1 MMGFRGNYSQT
12 GGKIRA
18 MPKTRLSR
26 PEQSRA
32 QRAPSTRPRA
42 AEPPN
47 KQPPLAAGE
56 LQAGDA
62 APEFD
67 LPATSGGR
75 VSLRSMRGKAV
86 VLYFYPKDDT
96 SGCTKE
102 ACSFRD
108 GIGEFRRR
116 GAEILGVSM
125 DSLDSHHK
133 FAGKF
138 SLPFALLSDEDGKTC
153 RAYGVYRKKSMYGRE
168 YWGIERSTFVIDPQ
182 GHLAAVYRKVK
193 VEGHDQ
199 EVLRA
204 LAALPTA

>member
-1 MMGFRGNYSQT
+1 
-12 GGKIRA
+12 
-18 MPKTRLSR
+18 MPKPKPSRSKRPLPKRAASTR
-26 PEQSRA
+26 SRA
-32 QRAPSTRPRA
+32 A
-42 AEPPN
+42 
-47 KQPPLAAGE
+47 QPPSRQPQLTSAE
-56 LQAGDA
+56 LQTGDA

-67 LPATSGGR
+67 LPATTGGR
-75 VSLRSMRGKAV
+75 VSLRSLRGKAV

-138 SLPFALLSDEDGKTC
+138 SLPFPLLSDDDGKTC
-153 RAYGVYRKKSMYGRE
+153 RAYGVYQKKSMYGRE
-168 YWGIERSTFVIDPQ
+168 YWGIERSTFVINPQ
-182 GHLAAVYRKVK
+182 GRLAAVYRKVK
-193 VEGHDQ
+193 VDGHDQ
-199 EVLRA
+199 EVLQA
-204 LAALPTA
+204 LARLPTA